1 MSGRQLTLLLVAAG
15 LVVAVSLV
23 VAGLVHGHG
32 RLQAPFDASHA
43 EYVGSRACV
52 DCHDDRHESWYATYH
67 RTMTQEATPESVQ
80 GRFDGRALD
89 YWGMRVVPI
98 EEDGEFFFEYRDA
111 DSGEPVGRMKIHRTV
126 GSHRYQQYL
135 GKLPDDSTYVRL
147 HYLWHNEDERWIH
160 MNAAFLGPDEMSFDQ
175 HVSIWNQNCIFCHN
189 TAPEPNIQNYE
200 ELKAR
205 AARGE
210 AVNVM
215 RETRFDSKVAE
226 LGIACES
233 CHGPG
238 GTHARR
244 ADELTTGMAMRL
256 WPGRDNSIVNPVR
269 LEHPRDSQVCGQ
281 CHAQR
286 SPAEPER
293 IAEWMAEGP
302 SYRPGDD
309 LLEHVQPIR
318 RDSRPPASAPN
329 DLFSLRFWGDGT
341 PRLTAYEFQGLSQSP
356 CHQAAELSCMDCHTM
371 HAGDPAG
378 QLTERNRGNAPCL
391 RCHQDFRGQEA
402 LLAHT
407 RHAPDS
413 PGSECYSCHMPHI
426 TYGVMDIHRSHRIEV
441 PDAHRDAAAG
451 RPNACLN
458 CHQDRSFEWAGRSL
472 AEWPGGRSGQP
483 LPARADG
490 NALDISQLSTVLA
503 GDPAQK
509 VIAAWHAGRDW
520 NAQRGLERA
529 WMMPYLFA
537 AMEDRYPAV
546 RRFARR
552 SARVIVADW
561 PEGSGA
567 GDLSAALED
576 FDFMAAEEGRRPVVE
591 RMRAAWR
598 ALDKAG
604 WPEPPAAARIGTDWL
619 IPPGLESDL
628 ERLGRR
634 QDKQIAIGE

>member
-1 MSGRQLTLLLVAAG
+1 MSGRLLTLILLAATLLVAA
-15 LVVAVSLV
+15 VLV
-23 VAGLVHGHG
+23 VAGLARGHG
-32 RLQAPFDASHA
+32 RLQASFDADHA
-43 EYVGSRACV
+43 EYVGSQACV
-52 DCHDDRHESWYATYH
+52 DCHDDRHESWYATFH

-80 GRFDGRALD
+80 GRFDGRSLD
-89 YWGMRVVPI
+89 YWGTRVVPLK
-98 EEDGEFFFEYRDA
+98 EDGEYFFEYRDPET
-111 DSGEPVGRMKIHRTV
+111 DETIGRMAIHRTV

-135 GKLPDDSTYVRL
+135 GQLPDGGTFVRL
-147 HYLWHNEDERWIH
+147 HYLWHNDDERWIH
-160 MNAAFLGPDEMSFDQ
+160 MNAAFLGPDEMPFDQ

-200 ELKAR
+200 QLKQR

-210 AVNVM
+210 AVDVM
-215 RETRFDSKVAE
+215 RDTRFDSSVAE

-244 ADELTTGMAMRL
+244 AEETFTSLAMRL

-286 SPAEPER
+286 TPAEPER
-293 IAEWMAEGP
+293 IAEWMTDGP

-309 LLEHVQPIR
+309 LLDHVEPIR
-318 RDSRPPASAPN
+318 RDTQPPPSAAD

-341 PRLTAYEFQGLSQSP
+341 PRLTAYEFQGLTQSP

-378 QLTERNRGNAPCL
+378 QLTERNRTNIPCL
-391 RCHQDFRGQEA
+391 RCHQEYRAEA
-402 LLAHT
+402 ELAQHT
-407 RHAPDS
+407 RHAADS
-413 PGSECYSCHMPHI
+413 PGSQCYECHMPHI

-458 CHQDRSFEWAGRSL
+458 CHQDRSAEWAGREL
-472 AEWPGGRSGQP
+472 AGWPGGKQGP
-483 LPARADG
+483 VPARADG
-490 NALDISQLSTVLA
+490 NATDISQLSTVLA

-509 VIAAWHAGRDW
+509 VIAAWHAGRDRG
-520 NAQRGLERA
+520 AQRGLQRA
-529 WMMPYLFA
+529 WMMPYLIA

-546 RRFARR
+546 RRFARQ
-552 SARVIVADW
+552 SAQAIVDDW
-561 PEGSGA
+561 PGGVDA
-567 GDLSAALED
+567 DALAAALAA
-576 FDFMAAEEGRRPVVE
+576 FDFMAAPEGRRPVIE

-598 ALDKAG
+598 GLDKEG
-604 WPEPPAAARIGTDWL
+604 WPEPPAASRLGADWL
-619 IPPGLESDL
+619 VPAALESEL
-628 ERLGRR
+628 EQLGRR